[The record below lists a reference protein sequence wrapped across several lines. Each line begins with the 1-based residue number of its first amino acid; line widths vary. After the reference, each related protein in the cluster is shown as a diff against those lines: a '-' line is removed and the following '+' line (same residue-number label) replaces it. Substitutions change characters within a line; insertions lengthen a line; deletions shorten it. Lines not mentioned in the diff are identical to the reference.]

1 MNSTCYVG
9 IDVGKDSLEVAVA
22 EATTRRFPNSPQ
34 GVAQLVQYLQ
44 QQPASDYLVVVE
56 ATGGYER
63 EVLLQLQGA
72 GVPVVRVNPRQARRF
87 AQGMG
92 CQAKTD
98 RLDAQQLRLMGE
110 RLPLAIRLLPDEKRI
125 LLQELLARR
134 EQLTKALTAEA
145 NRLQQARCPQ
155 VQQSIRRMRQELQ
168 GELQRVE
175 QELDQLL
182 QQCPEYREKLRLLQ
196 SVPGVGPQLAR
207 TLVVCC
213 PELGQT
219 SRRQAASL
227 VGVAPVARDSGRQR
241 GKRCVAGGRA
251 GVRRVLYMAALVGV
265 RYNPVLKRYY
275 QRLRSRGKPVK
286 VALVACMRK
295 LLVILNAI
303 LRDGQPWRSSLAPQN
318 A

>member
-1 MNSTCYVG
+1 MNSTCFVG
-9 IDVGKDSLEVAVA
+9 VDVAKDSLEVAVA
-22 EATTRRFPNSPQ
+22 QGTTCRFPNSPR

-63 EVLLQLQGA
+63 ELLLQLQGA

-87 AQGMG
+87 AQGVG
-92 CQAKTD
+92 YQAKTD
-98 RLDAQQLRLMGE
+98 RLDAQLLRLMGE
-110 RLPLAIRLLPDEKRI
+110 RLPLSVRPLPDEKRMQ
-125 LLQELLARR
+125 LQELLARR
-134 EQLTKALTAEA
+134 DQLAKALTAEA
-145 NRLQQARCPQ
+145 NRLQQARCRQ
-155 VQQSIRRMRQELQ
+155 VQQSIRRVHTYLQ
-168 GELQRVE
+168 KELQRVE
-175 QELDQLL
+175 RQLDQAL
-182 QQCPEYREKLRLLQ
+182 QQCPEYHEKLRLLR

-207 TLVVCC
+207 RLVVSC

-219 SRRQAASL
+219 TRREAASL

-251 GVRRVLYMAALVGV
+251 SVRRVLYMAALVGA
-265 RYNPVLKRYY
+265 RYNPVLRRLY
-275 QRLRSRGKPVK
+275 QRLRSRGKPAK

-303 LRDGQPWRSSLAPQN
+303 LRDGQPWRSRLEPQN